1 MGTASFAALNIIW
14 VIEGIVFSIITGL
27 SVASSCIIGEEIGK
41 NGESCSLYLKCNLVL
56 IFDLFLSTIMSISI
70 FIFGDN
76 ILNFYNI
83 TDEAISRFSFMK
95 SVLVVILPI
104 KTLNSVLNQ
113 GILKAGADT
122 KYTFYIGLIAMWGI
136 CIPLQL
142 IISLLSN

>member
-1 MGTASFAALNIIW
+1 
-14 VIEGIVFSIITGL
+14 
-27 SVASSCIIGEEIGK
+27 
-41 NGESCSLYLKCNLVL
+41 
-56 IFDLFLSTIMSISI
+56 MSISI

-104 KTLNSVLNQ
+104 KILNSVLNQ

-142 IISLLSN
+142 IIYSIKNCFTEYVYIFATSEEIIKFILFSFRYKNKKWIKKITK